1 MVGMARSPKPPKP
14 PKPPKKSRGPV
25 LFIRLD
31 DRTEAELVAFM
42 RAHRVEPDR
51 SAVGLKALH
60 EFLEREGFRKADP
73 R

>member
-1 MVGMARSPKPPKP
+1 MVGMARSPKP

-42 RAHRVEPDR
+42 RAQRVEPDR